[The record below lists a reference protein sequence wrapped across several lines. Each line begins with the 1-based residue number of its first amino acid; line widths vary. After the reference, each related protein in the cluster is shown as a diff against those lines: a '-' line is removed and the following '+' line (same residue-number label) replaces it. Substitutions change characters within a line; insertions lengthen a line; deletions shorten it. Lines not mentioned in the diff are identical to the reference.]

1 MQGADSVLVP
11 GPAKKIIIH
20 VNDDTSSRHDFLYK
34 EILAMLLERGVA
46 GATLLYPQG
55 GFGAHHLMHM
65 QGSMQMQGSGIDAGR
80 HLPVRIEFIETAEN
94 VEALLPAL
102 YELITD
108 GLIESQDTTILKAAF
123 REQPGASGGS
133 DREPMLAEEI

>member
-1 MQGADSVLVP
+1 VLVP
-11 GPAKKIIIH
+11 GPAKKITIH
-20 VNDDTSSRHDFLYK
+20 VNDDTSSRSDFLYK
-34 EILAMLLERGVA
+34 EILTMLLERGVA

-55 GFGAHHLMHM
+55 GFGSHHLMHM
-65 QGSMQMQGSGIDAGR
+65 HGSGIDSDR

-108 GLIESQDTTILKAAF
+108 GLIESQDTTVLKAVL
-123 REQPGASGGS
+123 RTQP
-133 DREPMLAEEI
+133 

>member
-1 MQGADSVLVP
+1 VLVP
-11 GPAKKIIIH
+11 GPAKKITIH
-20 VNDDTSSRHDFLYK
+20 VNDDTSSRSDFLYK

-55 GFGAHHLMHM
+55 GFGSHHLMHM
-65 QGSMQMQGSGIDAGR
+65 QGSGIDSDR

-108 GLIESQDTTILKAAF
+108 GLIESQDTTVLKAALKA
-123 REQPGASGGS
+123 QP
-133 DREPMLAEEI
+133 

>member
-1 MQGADSVLVP
+1 VLVP

-20 VNDDTSSRHDFLYK
+20 VNDDTSSHHDFLYK
-34 EILAMLLERGVA
+34 EILALLLDRGVA

-55 GFGAHHLMHM
+55 GFGSHHLMHT
-65 QGSMQMQGSGIDAGR
+65 QGSMHMQGSGIDSDR

-102 YELITD
+102 FELITD

-123 REQPGASGGS
+123 ERQKNHVG
-133 DREPMLAEEI
+133 

>member
-1 MQGADSVLVP
+1 VLVP

-20 VNDDTSSRHDFLYK
+20 VNDDTSSRRDFLYK
-34 EILAMLLERGVA
+34 EILALLLERGVA

-55 GFGAHHLMHM
+55 GFGSHHLMHM
-65 QGSMQMQGSGIDAGR
+65 QGSMNMQGSGFDSDR

-108 GLIESQDTTILKAAF
+108 GLIESQDTTVLKAAL
-123 REQPGASGGS
+123 RTQP
-133 DREPMLAEEI
+133 

>member
-1 MQGADSVLVP
+1 VLVP
-11 GPAKKIIIH
+11 GPAKKITIH
-20 VNDDTSSRHDFLYK
+20 VNNDTSSRRDFLYK

-55 GFGAHHLMHM
+55 GFGSHHLMHM
-65 QGSMQMQGSGIDAGR
+65 QGSTHLQGSGIDSDR

-108 GLIESQDTTILKAAF
+108 GLIESQDTTVLKAAL
-123 REQPGASGGS
+123 RPQP
-133 DREPMLAEEI
+133 